1 MRYLGIQIKHVK
13 TSAVLNLSEKG
24 TGPQK
29 YDVYTWKTLEFL
41 MYITLLLILIL
52 ILYSNICCTTQ
63 HSKYENTN
71 FAEDDKYNLINKSKL
86 DTTKFTNT
94 KLNARNVLEIAIT
107 HSAIDELINYYKTYI
122 HVHLAYKNINVNS
135 NRYEYKKNVGIVF
148 GENFPH
154 STDILSNESPE
165 VIFCITFGTDKMRDW
180 KIHKTNCGHSRR
192 ALYASN
198 SWIFTDIL
206 VILCL
211 FFINEL
217 LPV

>member
-1 MRYLGIQIKHVK
+1 MKKI
-13 TSAVLNLSEKG
+13 
-24 TGPQK
+24 
-29 YDVYTWKTLEFL
+29 
-41 MYITLLLILIL
+41 IL
-52 ILYSNICCTTQ
+52 
-63 HSKYENTN
+63 
-71 FAEDDKYNLINKSKL
+71 
-86 DTTKFTNT
+86 
-94 KLNARNVLEIAIT
+94 
-107 HSAIDELINYYKTYI
+107 
-122 HVHLAYKNINVNS
+122 
-135 NRYEYKKNVGIVF
+135 EYKKNVGIVF